1 MRSHDRIKTP
11 VFGFPKNLC
20 ARQTCTRLRLLKE
33 SEQAW
38 GIHQNTVMPR
48 SRRRWLGRQ
57 LSAAM
62 DDAAVTHLHA
72 DPRNYRCLWI
82 LLMVLTM
89 VGSLLPLNVP
99 STTPV
104 PGDKLQHF
112 LGYGLLATMATLGF
126 SRLSL
131 ALGAALAMIGL
142 GAAVEGIQHL
152 LPWRQF
158 DWLDMLANTLGVA
171 CGIGLGLVARLALSR
186 YTHYPR

>member
-1 MRSHDRIKTP
+1 MRSYDRIKTP
-11 VFGFPKNLC
+11 VFGFLTSLWP
-20 ARQTCTRLRLLKE
+20 RQTCTRLRLLKE
-33 SEQAW
+33 SEQVR
-38 GIHQNTVMPR
+38 GIHSNSTLPR
-48 SRRRWLGRQ
+48 NQRRWLGRQ

-72 DPRNYRCLWI
+72 DPRSYRCLWI
-82 LLMVLTM
+82 VLMALIM

-99 STTPV
+99 SATPV

-131 ALGAALAMIGL
+131 ALAAALAMIGL

-158 DWLDMLANTLGVA
+158 DWLDMLANTLGVVS
-171 CGIGLGLVARLALSR
+171 GIALGLVGRLALSR
-186 YTHYPR
+186 YTPYPH